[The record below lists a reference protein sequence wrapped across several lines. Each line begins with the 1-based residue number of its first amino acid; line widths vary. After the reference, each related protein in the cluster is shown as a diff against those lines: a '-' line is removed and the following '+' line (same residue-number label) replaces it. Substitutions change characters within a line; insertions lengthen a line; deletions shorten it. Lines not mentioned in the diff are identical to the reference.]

1 MYRDLM
7 CGKISSTNEGKKVKL
22 AGWVSRRRDH
32 GQLIFIDLRDK
43 SGIMQIVFN
52 PETSQETHE
61 KAKNLRSEWVIS
73 VTGTVNRRIEGA
85 ENKEISTGDYE
96 MTVESMDVLSK
107 SKTPPFEISD
117 NKEVSEEV
125 RLKYRFLDL
134 RRESMQ
140 NKLNLRHKVTRFI
153 WDDLSSKG
161 FTHIETPILIKST
174 PEGARDY
181 VVPSRVNN
189 GSFYALPQSPQQM
202 KQMLMVSGCDRY
214 FQIAWCFRDE
224 DLRADRQPEHTQLDL
239 EMSFVHQNDVIDV
252 VESLYIDL
260 IKNIDKAIKVD
271 SSFEKLTYSEAMD
284 RFGTDKPDM
293 RFGMELS
300 NFTNIAQSIESNVI
314 SNSLKSGGILKGFVA
329 KNLSKYG
336 RRDFDRLTEKV
347 KEQGAGGLIY
357 ISIPEDFDGEIT
369 LDKTSGPLNKFY
381 SEKNFQDIRS
391 LTSAEKGDVIFMII
405 GDEKIVNNSLS
416 YLRNYIAKENG
427 LIDDNIMKFLWVTDF
442 PLFEKDDDNKWQPAH
457 HVFSSPKHED
467 IKFLDT
473 DPGKVNADLFD
484 LVCNGVELGSGS
496 IRIHDRHLQEK
507 VFDVIGYSSS
517 EVSNLFGHLL
527 DSFEFGVPP
536 HGGMGLGL
544 DRLVAM
550 LAKEDSIR
558 EVIAFPKTQTASD
571 LLFGSPDI
579 ITDEQLNE
587 LSIEII
593 EEEEKSKKW
602 M

>member
-52 PETSQETHE
+52 PEASQETHE

-96 MTVESMDVLSK
+96 MSVESMDILSK

-214 FQIAWCFRDE
+214 FQIARCFRDE

-271 SSFEKLTYSEAMD
+271 SSFEKLTYTEAMD

-442 PLFEKDDDNKWQPAH
+442 PLFEKDDENNWQPAH

-593 EEEEKSKKW
+593 EEEEKSKK
-602 M
+602 

>member
-85 ENKEISTGDYE
+85 ENNEISTGDYE
-96 MTVESMDVLSK
+96 MIVESMDVLSK

-117 NKEVSEEV
+117 NKEVSEEI

-140 NKLNLRHKVTRFI
+140 NKLSLRHKVTRFI

-214 FQIAWCFRDE
+214 FQIARCFRDE

-381 SEKNFQDIRS
+381 SEKNFQDIRN

-416 YLRNYIAKENG
+416 FLRNYIAKENG

-457 HVFSSPKHED
+457 HVFSSPKLED

-593 EEEEKSKKW
+593 EEEEKSKK
-602 M
+602 

>member
-96 MTVESMDVLSK
+96 MSVDSMDVLSK

-214 FQIAWCFRDE
+214 FQIARCFRDE

-271 SSFEKLTYSEAMD
+271 SSFEKLTYSDAMD

-381 SEKNFQDIRS
+381 SEKNFQDIRN

-416 YLRNYIAKENG
+416 FLRNYIAKENG

-442 PLFEKDDDNKWQPAH
+442 PLFEKDDENKWQPAH

-593 EEEEKSKKW
+593 EEEEKSKK
-602 M
+602 

>member
-1 MYRDLM
+1 MYRDIM

-85 ENKEISTGDYE
+85 ENNEISTGDYE
-96 MTVESMDVLSK
+96 MSVESMDVLSK

-117 NKEVSEEV
+117 NKEVSEEI

-214 FQIAWCFRDE
+214 FQIARCFRDE

-260 IKNIDKAIKVD
+260 IKNIDKTIKVD
-271 SSFEKLTYSEAMD
+271 SSFEKLTYSAAMD

-314 SNSLKSGGILKGFVA
+314 SNSLKSGGILKGLVA

-336 RRDFDRLTEKV
+336 RRDFDRLTDKV

-357 ISIPEDFDGEIT
+357 ISIPEDIDGEIT

-381 SEKNFQDIRS
+381 SEKNFQDIRN

-416 YLRNYIAKENG
+416 FLRNYIAKENG

-442 PLFEKDDDNKWQPAH
+442 PLFEKDDENKWQPAH

-496 IRIHDRHLQEK
+496 IRIHDRDLQEK

-571 LLFGSPDI
+571 LLFGSPDM
-579 ITDEQLNE
+579 ITDEQLSE

-593 EEEEKSKKW
+593 EEEEKSKK
-602 M
+602 

>member
-96 MTVESMDVLSK
+96 MIVESMDVLSK

-214 FQIAWCFRDE
+214 FQIARCFRDE

-260 IKNIDKAIKVD
+260 IKNIDKEIKVD
-271 SSFEKLTYSEAMD
+271 SSFEKLTYSEAID

-381 SEKNFQDIRS
+381 SEKNFQDIRN

-416 YLRNYIAKENG
+416 FLRNYIAKENG

-442 PLFEKDDDNKWQPAH
+442 PLFEKDDENKWQPAH

-593 EEEEKSKKW
+593 EEEEKSKK
-602 M
+602 

>member
-52 PETSQETHE
+52 PETSKETHE

-85 ENKEISTGDYE
+85 ENNEISTGDYE
-96 MTVESMDVLSK
+96 MIVESMDVLSK

-117 NKEVSEEV
+117 NKEVSEEI

-140 NKLNLRHKVTRFI
+140 NKLSLRHKVTRFI

-214 FQIAWCFRDE
+214 FQIARCFRDE

-239 EMSFVHQNDVIDV
+239 EMSFVHQNDVIDI

-260 IKNIDKAIKVD
+260 IENIDKAIKVD

-381 SEKNFQDIRS
+381 SEKNFQDIRN

-416 YLRNYIAKENG
+416 FLRNYIAKENR

-442 PLFEKDDDNKWQPAH
+442 PLFEKDDENKWQPAH
-457 HVFSSPKHED
+457 HVFSSPKLED

-496 IRIHDRHLQEK
+496 IRIHDRRLQEK

-593 EEEEKSKKW
+593 EEEEKSKK
-602 M
+602 

>member
-85 ENKEISTGDYE
+85 ENNEISTGDYE
-96 MTVESMDVLSK
+96 MIVESMDVLSK

-117 NKEVSEEV
+117 NKEVSEEI

-214 FQIAWCFRDE
+214 FQIARCFRDE

-252 VESLYIDL
+252 VETLYIDL

-357 ISIPEDFDGEIT
+357 ISIPEDFDGEIS

-416 YLRNYIAKENG
+416 FLRNYIAKENR

-442 PLFEKDDDNKWQPAH
+442 PLFEKDDENKWQPAH
-457 HVFSSPKHED
+457 HVFSSPKLED

-571 LLFGSPDI
+571 LLFGSPDL

-593 EEEEKSKKW
+593 EEEEKPKK
-602 M
+602 

>member
-1 MYRDLM
+1 MYRDIM

-96 MTVESMDVLSK
+96 MSVDSMDVLSK

-117 NKEVSEEV
+117 NKEVSEEI

-140 NKLNLRHKVTRFI
+140 NKLNLRHKVTSFI

-214 FQIAWCFRDE
+214 FQIARCFRDE

-260 IKNIDKAIKVD
+260 IKNIDKTIKVD
-271 SSFEKLTYSEAMD
+271 SSFEKLTYSAAMD

-300 NFTNIAQSIESNVI
+300 NFTSIAQSIESNVI
-314 SNSLKSGGILKGFVA
+314 SNSLKSGGILKGLVA

-336 RRDFDRLTEKV
+336 RRDFDRLTDKV

-357 ISIPEDFDGEIT
+357 ISIPEDIDGEIT

-381 SEKNFQDIRS
+381 SEKNFQDIRN

-416 YLRNYIAKENG
+416 FLRNYIAKENG

-442 PLFEKDDDNKWQPAH
+442 PLFEKDDENKWQPAH

-571 LLFGSPDI
+571 LLFGSPDM
-579 ITDEQLNE
+579 ITDEQLSE

-593 EEEEKSKKW
+593 EEEEKSKK
-602 M
+602 

>member
-214 FQIAWCFRDE
+214 FQIARCFRDE

-593 EEEEKSKKW
+593 EEEEKSKK
-602 M
+602 

>member
-1 MYRDLM
+1 MYRDIM

-214 FQIAWCFRDE
+214 FQIARCFRDE

-260 IKNIDKAIKVD
+260 IKNIDKEIKVD

-381 SEKNFQDIRS
+381 SEKNFQDIRN

-442 PLFEKDDDNKWQPAH
+442 PLFEKDDENKWQPAH

-593 EEEEKSKKW
+593 EEEEKSKK
-602 M
+602 

>member
-1 MYRDLM
+1 M

-85 ENKEISTGDYE
+85 ENNEISTGDYE
-96 MTVESMDVLSK
+96 MIVESMDVLSK

-117 NKEVSEEV
+117 NKEVSEEI

-214 FQIAWCFRDE
+214 FQIARCFRDE

-252 VESLYIDL
+252 VETLYIDL

-381 SEKNFQDIRS
+381 SEKNFQDIRN

-416 YLRNYIAKENG
+416 FLRNYIAKENR

-442 PLFEKDDDNKWQPAH
+442 PLFEKDDENKWQPAH
-457 HVFSSPKHED
+457 HVFSSPKLED

-593 EEEEKSKKW
+593 EEEEKSKK
-602 M
+602 

>member
-52 PETSQETHE
+52 PETSQKTHE

-85 ENKEISTGDYE
+85 ENNEISTGDYE
-96 MTVESMDVLSK
+96 MIVESMDVLSK

-117 NKEVSEEV
+117 NKEVSEEI

-140 NKLNLRHKVTRFI
+140 NKLSLRHKVTRFI

-214 FQIAWCFRDE
+214 FQIARCFRDE

-381 SEKNFQDIRS
+381 SEKNFQDIRN

-416 YLRNYIAKENG
+416 FLRNYIAKENR

-442 PLFEKDDDNKWQPAH
+442 PLFEKDDENKWQPAH
-457 HVFSSPKHED
+457 HVFSSPKLED

-593 EEEEKSKKW
+593 EEEEKSKK
-602 M
+602 

>member
-96 MTVESMDVLSK
+96 MSVDSMDVLSK

-214 FQIAWCFRDE
+214 FQIARCFRDE

-260 IKNIDKAIKVD
+260 IKNIDKEIKVD

-381 SEKNFQDIRS
+381 SEKNFQDIRN
-391 LTSAEKGDVIFMII
+391 LTTAEKGDVIFMII

-416 YLRNYIAKENG
+416 FLRNYIAKENG

-442 PLFEKDDDNKWQPAH
+442 PLFEKDDENKWQPAH

-593 EEEEKSKKW
+593 EEEEKSKK
-602 M
+602 

>member
-1 MYRDLM
+1 MYRDIM

-43 SGIMQIVFN
+43 TGIMQIVFN

-85 ENKEISTGDYE
+85 ENNEISTGDYE
-96 MTVESMDVLSK
+96 MSVESMDVLSK

-117 NKEVSEEV
+117 NKEVSEEI

-214 FQIAWCFRDE
+214 FQIARCFRDE

-260 IKNIDKAIKVD
+260 IKNIDKTIKVD
-271 SSFEKLTYSEAMD
+271 SSFEKLTYSAAMD

-314 SNSLKSGGILKGFVA
+314 SNSLKSGGILKGLVA

-336 RRDFDRLTEKV
+336 RRDFDRLTDKV

-357 ISIPEDFDGEIT
+357 ISIPEDIDGEIT

-381 SEKNFQDIRS
+381 SEKNFQDIRN

-416 YLRNYIAKENG
+416 FLRNYIAKENG

-442 PLFEKDDDNKWQPAH
+442 PLFEKDDENKWQPAH
-457 HVFSSPKHED
+457 HVFSSPKLED

-496 IRIHDRHLQEK
+496 IRIHDRDLQEK

-571 LLFGSPDI
+571 LLFGSPDM
-579 ITDEQLNE
+579 ITDEQLSE

-593 EEEEKSKKW
+593 EEEEKSKK
-602 M
+602 

>member
-96 MTVESMDVLSK
+96 MSVESMDILSK

-214 FQIAWCFRDE
+214 FQIARCFRDE

-271 SSFEKLTYSEAMD
+271 SSFEKLTYTEAMD

-593 EEEEKSKKW
+593 EEEEKSKK
-602 M
+602 

>member
-96 MTVESMDVLSK
+96 MSVESMDVLSK

-214 FQIAWCFRDE
+214 FQIARCFRDE

-260 IKNIDKAIKVD
+260 IKNIDKEIKVD

-381 SEKNFQDIRS
+381 SEKNFQDIRN

-416 YLRNYIAKENG
+416 FLRNYIAKENG

-442 PLFEKDDDNKWQPAH
+442 PLFEKDDENKWQPAH

-593 EEEEKSKKW
+593 EEEEKSKK
-602 M
+602 

>member
-7 CGKISSTNEGKKVKL
+7 CGKISSKNEGKKVKL

-214 FQIAWCFRDE
+214 FQIARCFRDE

-593 EEEEKSKKW
+593 EEEEKSKK
-602 M
+602 

>member
-7 CGKISSTNEGKKVKL
+7 CGKISSTNAGKKVKL
-22 AGWVSRRRDH
+22 AGWVSKRRDH

-52 PETSQETHE
+52 PEISQETHE

-73 VTGTVNRRIEGA
+73 VTGTVNRRIQGA
-85 ENKEISTGDYE
+85 ENKDISTGDYE
-96 MTVESMDVLSK
+96 MSVESMDVLSK

-214 FQIAWCFRDE
+214 FQIARCFRDE

-260 IKNIDKAIKVD
+260 IKNIDKEIKVD

-336 RRDFDRLTEKV
+336 RRDFDRLTEQV
-347 KEQGAGGLIY
+347 KDQGAGGLIY

-381 SEKNFQDIRS
+381 SEKNFQDITN

-416 YLRNYIAKENG
+416 FLRNYIAKENE

-442 PLFEKDDDNKWQPAH
+442 PLFEKDDENKWQPAH
-457 HVFSSPKHED
+457 HVFSSPKNED

-473 DPGKVNADLFD
+473 DPGKVKADLFD

-571 LLFGSPDI
+571 LLFGSPDL

-593 EEEEKSKKW
+593 EEEEKSKK
-602 M
+602 

>member
-1 MYRDLM
+1 M

-85 ENKEISTGDYE
+85 ENNEISTGDYE
-96 MTVESMDVLSK
+96 MIVESMDVLSK

-117 NKEVSEEV
+117 NKEVSEEI

-214 FQIAWCFRDE
+214 FQIARCFRDE

-252 VESLYIDL
+252 VETLYIDL

-357 ISIPEDFDGEIT
+357 ISIPEDFDGEIS

-381 SEKNFQDIRS
+381 SEKNFQDIRN

-416 YLRNYIAKENG
+416 FLRNYIAKENR

-442 PLFEKDDDNKWQPAH
+442 PLFEKDDENKWQPAH
-457 HVFSSPKHED
+457 HVFSSPKVED

-571 LLFGSPDI
+571 LLFGSPDM
-579 ITDEQLNE
+579 ITDEQLSE

-593 EEEEKSKKW
+593 EEEEKSKK
-602 M
+602 

>member
-96 MTVESMDVLSK
+96 MSVDSMDVLSK

-117 NKEVSEEV
+117 NKEVSEEI

-214 FQIAWCFRDE
+214 FQIARCFRDE

-260 IKNIDKAIKVD
+260 IKNIDKEIKVD

-381 SEKNFQDIRS
+381 SEKNFQDIRN

-405 GDEKIVNNSLS
+405 GDEKTVNNSLS
-416 YLRNYIAKENG
+416 FLRNYIAKENG

-442 PLFEKDDDNKWQPAH
+442 PLFEKDDENKWQPAH

-496 IRIHDRHLQEK
+496 IRIHDRQLQEK

-593 EEEEKSKKW
+593 EEEEKSKK
-602 M
+602 

>member
-96 MTVESMDVLSK
+96 MSVDSMDVLSK

-153 WDDLSSKG
+153 WDNLSSKG

-181 VVPSRVNN
+181 IVPSRVNN

-214 FQIAWCFRDE
+214 FQIARCFRDE

-381 SEKNFQDIRS
+381 SEKNFQDIRN
-391 LTSAEKGDVIFMII
+391 LTSAEKSDVIFMII

-416 YLRNYIAKENG
+416 FLRNYIAKENG

-442 PLFEKDDDNKWQPAH
+442 PLFEKDDENKWQPAH

-593 EEEEKSKKW
+593 EEEEKSKK
-602 M
+602 

>member
-96 MTVESMDVLSK
+96 MSVDSMDVLSK

-214 FQIAWCFRDE
+214 FQIARCFRDE

-260 IKNIDKAIKVD
+260 IKNIDKEIKVD

-381 SEKNFQDIRS
+381 SEKNFQDIRN
-391 LTSAEKGDVIFMII
+391 LTSAEKSDVIFMII

-416 YLRNYIAKENG
+416 FLRNYIAKENG

-442 PLFEKDDDNKWQPAH
+442 PLFEKDDENKWQPAH

-593 EEEEKSKKW
+593 EEEEKSKK
-602 M
+602 

>member
-96 MTVESMDVLSK
+96 MSVDSMDVLSK

-214 FQIAWCFRDE
+214 FQIARCFRDE

-260 IKNIDKAIKVD
+260 IKNIDKEIKVD

-381 SEKNFQDIRS
+381 SEKNFQDIRN

-416 YLRNYIAKENG
+416 FLRNYIAKENG

-442 PLFEKDDDNKWQPAH
+442 PLFEKDDENKWQPAH

-593 EEEEKSKKW
+593 EEEEKSKK
-602 M
+602 

>member
-85 ENKEISTGDYE
+85 ENNEISTGDYE
-96 MTVESMDVLSK
+96 MIVESMDVLSK

-117 NKEVSEEV
+117 NKEVSEEI

-140 NKLNLRHKVTRFI
+140 NKLSLRHKVTRFI

-214 FQIAWCFRDE
+214 FQIARCFRDE

-239 EMSFVHQNDVIDV
+239 EMSFVHQNDVIDI

-260 IKNIDKAIKVD
+260 IENIDKAIKVD

-381 SEKNFQDIRS
+381 SEKNFQDIRN

-416 YLRNYIAKENG
+416 FLRNYIAKENR

-457 HVFSSPKHED
+457 HVFSSPKLED

-593 EEEEKSKKW
+593 EEEEKSKK
-602 M
+602 

>member
-61 KAKNLRSEWVIS
+61 NAKNLRSEWVIS

-96 MTVESMDVLSK
+96 MSVDSMDVLSK

-214 FQIAWCFRDE
+214 FQIARCFRDE

-260 IKNIDKAIKVD
+260 IKNIDKEIKVD
-271 SSFEKLTYSEAMD
+271 SSFEKLTYSEAMN

-381 SEKNFQDIRS
+381 SEKNFQDIRN

-416 YLRNYIAKENG
+416 FLRNYIAKENG

-442 PLFEKDDDNKWQPAH
+442 PLFEKDDENKWQPAH

-593 EEEEKSKKW
+593 EEEEKSKK
-602 M
+602 

>member
-52 PETSQETHE
+52 PEISQETHE

-96 MTVESMDVLSK
+96 MSVDSMDVLSK

-214 FQIAWCFRDE
+214 FQIARCFRDE

-260 IKNIDKAIKVD
+260 IKNIDKEIKVD

-381 SEKNFQDIRS
+381 SEKNFQDIRN

-416 YLRNYIAKENG
+416 FLRNYIAKENR

-442 PLFEKDDDNKWQPAH
+442 PLFEKDDENKWQPAH

-593 EEEEKSKKW
+593 EEEEKSKK
-602 M
+602 

>member
-52 PETSQETHE
+52 PETSQKTHE

-85 ENKEISTGDYE
+85 ENNEISTGDYE
-96 MTVESMDVLSK
+96 MIVESMDVLSK

-117 NKEVSEEV
+117 NKEVSEEI

-140 NKLNLRHKVTRFI
+140 NKLSLRHKVTRFI

-214 FQIAWCFRDE
+214 FQIARCFRDE

-239 EMSFVHQNDVIDV
+239 EMSFVHQNDVIDI

-260 IKNIDKAIKVD
+260 IENIDKAIKVD

-381 SEKNFQDIRS
+381 SEKNFQDIRN

-416 YLRNYIAKENG
+416 FLRNYIAKENR

-442 PLFEKDDDNKWQPAH
+442 PLFEKDDENKWQPAH
-457 HVFSSPKHED
+457 HVFSSPKLED

-593 EEEEKSKKW
+593 EEEEKSKK
-602 M
+602 

>member
-96 MTVESMDVLSK
+96 MSVDSMDVLSK

-214 FQIAWCFRDE
+214 FQIARCFRDE

-260 IKNIDKAIKVD
+260 IKNIDKEIKVD

-381 SEKNFQDIRS
+381 SEKNFQDIRN

-416 YLRNYIAKENG
+416 FLRNYIAKENG

-442 PLFEKDDDNKWQPAH
+442 PLFEKDDENKWQPAH

-571 LLFGSPDI
+571 LLFGSPDM
-579 ITDEQLNE
+579 ITDEQLSE

-593 EEEEKSKKW
+593 EEEEKSKK
-602 M
+602 

>member
-96 MTVESMDVLSK
+96 MSVDSMDVLSK

-214 FQIAWCFRDE
+214 FQIARCFRDE

-260 IKNIDKAIKVD
+260 IKNIDKEIKVD
-271 SSFEKLTYSEAMD
+271 SSFEKLTYTEAMD

-381 SEKNFQDIRS
+381 SEKNFQDIRN

-416 YLRNYIAKENG
+416 FLRNYIAKENG

-442 PLFEKDDDNKWQPAH
+442 PLFEKDDENKWQPAH

-593 EEEEKSKKW
+593 EEEEKSKK
-602 M
+602 